1 MSQKIE
7 IYQNKEGQAQ
17 FNIVLENE
25 TVWLSQA
32 QMSELFDKNKR
43 TISEHIRNIFKEAE
57 LVEDQVVRKFRT
69 TADDGK
75 QYQVNHYNLDV
86 IISVGYRVK
95 SQQGVR
101 FRQWATKTLKQHL
114 VQGYTINQQRF
125 ERNSQELE
133 QALNLINKALKNPEI
148 NTDTSKG
155 LAEIVSRYTQ
165 TFLWLQRYDEGLL
178 DEPTGKTGGKL
189 ISTIEAMRALNTLK
203 AQLIAKGQ
211 ATRLFAQ
218 PRGDGLDSLL
228 GNLEQTVFGE
238 SAYPTIESKAAN
250 LLYFV
255 VMYRMYYMLWL
266 HGCRRTVKNHPFS
279 DGNKRSG
286 AFLFVDF
293 LYRNHH
299 LYSDNGEPIINDTG
313 LAALTLLVAESA
325 PDQKETII
333 RLIMNMLARS

>member
-1 MSQKIE
+1 MNDIE
-7 IYQNKEGQAQ
+7 IYQNEDGG
-17 FNIVLENE
+17 LELSVALNAD

-32 QMSELFDKNKR
+32 QMILLFGRDKSV
-43 TISEHIRNIFKEAE
+43 ISRHVNNVFKEGE
-57 LVEDQVVRKFRT
+57 LDRDSVVAKYAT
-69 TADDGK
+69 TAEDGK
-75 QYQVNHYNLDV
+75 TYQVDHYNLDV

-101 FRQWATKTLKQHL
+101 FRQWATARLKEYL
-114 VQGYTINQQRF
+114 VKGYSINQQRF
-125 ERNSQELE
+125 EKNAKELE
-133 QALNLINKALKNPEI
+133 QALALINKAIKNPEI
-148 NTDTSKG
+148 SAETGKG

-178 DEPTGKTGGKL
+178 EEPSGQSGGKL
-189 ISTIEAMRALNTLK
+189 ISHAEAMQALNQLK
-203 AQLIAKGQ
+203 AQLIAKGE
-211 ATRLFAQ
+211 ATQLFAQ

-238 SAYPTIESKAAN
+238 PAYPTIESKAAH

-255 VMYRMYYMLWL
+255 V
-266 HGCRRTVKNHPFS
+266 KNHPFA

-299 LYSDNGEPIINDTG
+299 LYRDNDEPVINDTG

-325 PDQKETII
+325 PEQKETII
-333 RLIMNMLARS
+333 RLIMNMLA

>member
-1 MSQKIE
+1 MKQIE
-7 IYQNKEGQAQ
+7 LYQTDDGETQL
-17 FNIVLENE
+17 NIALEQD
-25 TVWLSQA
+25 TVWVSQA
-32 QMSELFDKNKR
+32 QMCELFDKNKR
-43 TISEHIRNIFKEAE
+43 TISEHIRNLFKEGE
-57 LVEDQVVRKFRT
+57 LVENQVVRKFRI

-86 IISVGYRVK
+86 AISVGYRVK

-101 FRQWATKTLKQHL
+101 FRQWATARLKEYL

-125 ERNSQELE
+125 ERNSSELE
-133 QALNLINKALKNPEI
+133 QALSLINKALNNPEI
-148 NTDTSKG
+148 AAKESKG

-178 DEPTGKTGGKL
+178 DEPIGKNGGQL
-189 ISTIEAMRALNTLK
+189 ISTTEAMQALNTLK
-203 AQLIAKGQ
+203 SQLIARGE
-211 ATRLFAQ
+211 ATQLFAQ

-228 GNLEQTVFGE
+228 GNLDQTVFGE
-238 SAYPTIESKAAN
+238 PAYPTIESKAAH

-255 VMYRMYYMLWL
+255 V
-266 HGCRRTVKNHPFS
+266 KNHPFA

-299 LYSDNGEPIINDTG
+299 LYAENGEPVINDTG